1 MKKFIPILLTLS
13 MLTACRNSNVDDEMY
28 NIAESV
34 VITVDAYMDNKLS
47 FDEAY
52 EKIKGL
58 DNQSD
63 NWYDQHKDD
72 PNNTDSVLTHFD
84 ISSLRFSLYDE
95 HSGYGTHAD
104 LQEARDELAD
114 HIGY

>member
-1 MKKFIPILLTLS
+1 MKKFIPILFTLS

-34 VITVDAYMDNKLS
+34 IITVDGYMDNQIA

-58 DNQSD
+58 DNQAE
-63 NWYDQHKDD
+63 NWYNQHKDD
-72 PNNTDSVLTHFD
+72 PNDYDNFMTQLEIGIVY
-84 ISSLRFSLYDE
+84 SSLHAE

-104 LQEARDELAD
+104 LLDDRNKLAD